1 MLFVMGQA
9 AAVPVG
15 ARHGTMRGQ
24 SERYDDVKSILK
36 SAPIAMA
43 LILLSLITGFS
54 QIKTEG
60 LAWQETNYWPRLE
73 AVAKGTAPAP
83 DQYRV
88 LTDRLV
94 VVCVKAVEACGVPR
108 PVGLTF
114 VALRL
119 VQNLLLFVLAF
130 VFYRKLGIHAYPS
143 LLGLSALAWGMTQ
156 ANYGADLGFNAS
168 TDVLLYLG
176 AALAL
181 VNRRPAWLIPITVI
195 AALNRESSI
204 LIPYMALAFAVRWK
218 PRLTLDKT
226 IAGAAF
232 AALAVWCLFFIALHV
247 TLGARP
253 WALHESGAAPGF
265 GLLRY
270 NLTNADAWEHG
281 FGMVGILPV
290 LGMLSWRFWS
300 PALKAIFWSV
310 VPLWCVG
317 TLFCAPVD
325 QSRVLLLPQVLV
337 FIPGVLCGLAGWRE
351 AQENKTPGLLA

>member
-1 MLFVMGQA
+1 MRIDVCQA
-9 AAVPVG
+9 EAVPV
-15 ARHGTMRGQ
+15 RVPHGRMHGQ
-24 SERYDDVKSILK
+24 SERHNDVISILK
-36 SAPIAMA
+36 TAPIAFA

-60 LAWQETNYWPRLE
+60 LAWQEAHYWPRLE

-94 VVCVKAVEACGVPR
+94 VVAVKSAEALGLPR

-119 VQNLLLFVLAF
+119 VQNLLLFGLAY
-130 VFYRKLGIHAYPS
+130 VFYRKLGIHTYPAV
-143 LLGLSALAWGMTQ
+143 LGLSALAWGMTQ

-181 VNRRPAWLIPITVI
+181 VSGRYAWLVPITAI

-204 LIPYMALAFAVRWK
+204 LIPYMALAFAVRWE
-218 PRLTLDKT
+218 PRLTLDKA
-226 IAGAAF
+226 IAAPAF
-232 AALAVWCLFFIALHV
+232 AALALWCVLFVALHV
-247 TLGARP
+247 SLGSRP

-265 GLLRY
+265 SYLQY
-270 NLTNADAWEHG
+270 NLTNPAAWEHG
-281 FGMVGILPV
+281 FGMLGILP
-290 LGMLSWRFWS
+290 LLALLSWRGWAA
-300 PALKAIFWSV
+300 PLRPIFWGL
-310 VPLWCVG
+310 VPLWCIG
-317 TLFCAPVD
+317 LLFCAPLD
-325 QSRVLLLPQVLV
+325 QSRVLLLPQVVV
-337 FIPGVLCGLAGWRE
+337 FVPGVLCGLSYWRE
-351 AQENKTPGLLA
+351 RQEKCAPGLLV

>member
-1 MLFVMGQA
+1 MLKVVGQA
-9 AAVPVG
+9 DAVPVG
-15 ARHGTMRGQ
+15 ARHVRMLGQ
-24 SERYDDVKSILK
+24 SERQDDVNPILK
-36 SAPIAMA
+36 TATIVVA
-43 LILLSLITGFS
+43 LLLLSLITGFS

-60 LAWQETNYWPRLE
+60 LAWQEANYWPRLE
-73 AVAKGTAPAP
+73 AVANGTAPAP

-94 VVCVKAVEACGVPR
+94 VVAVNSAGALGVPR

-119 VQNLLLFVLAF
+119 FQNLLLFVLAF
-130 VFYRKLGIHAYPS
+130 VFYRKLGIHPYPAV
-143 LLGLSALAWGMTQ
+143 LGLSALAWGMTQ

-181 VNRRPAWLIPITVI
+181 VGGRPAWLIPITVI

-204 LIPYMALAFAVRWK
+204 LIPYMALAIAVRWK

-226 IAGAAF
+226 IAGPAF
-232 AALAVWCLFFIALHV
+232 AALAVWCVLFVVLHV
-247 TLGARP
+247 VLGARP

-270 NLTNADAWEHG
+270 NLTNPAAWEHA

-290 LGMLSWRFWS
+290 LALLSWRYWAT
-300 PALKAIFWSV
+300 PLKAIFWSV
-310 VPLWCVG
+310 APLWCVG

-337 FIPGVLCGLAGWRE
+337 FVPGLLCGLAGWRE
-351 AQENKTPGLLA
+351 VHENKTPGLLA